1 LAKTKQINPL
11 SFSPLELRR
20 QKMLEKEKVASRFQ
34 SLQPKKR

>member
-11 SFSPLELRR
+11 SFSPLELR

-34 SLQPKKR
+34 SFAA